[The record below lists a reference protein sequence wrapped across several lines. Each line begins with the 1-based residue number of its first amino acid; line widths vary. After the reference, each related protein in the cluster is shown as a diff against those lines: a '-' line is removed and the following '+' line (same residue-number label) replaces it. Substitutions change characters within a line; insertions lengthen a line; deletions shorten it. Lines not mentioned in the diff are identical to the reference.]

1 MAKELL
7 SPDFTVEY
15 LQKRLVDLQEALEK
29 KRKGLKELPEGH
41 LRIAQTSNKPQY
53 YHYIEPKDF
62 KGVFIP
68 RTNDEFARK
77 LAQKDYD
84 LKVVKLLEN
93 EIHAITRCL
102 RQLCRGGRLP
112 TANSSTATKLG
123 DLYVKNVPG
132 TTAPR
137 HPSYPDRGTIC
148 KTMAQRNLAGAAFHS
163 RHSYPHNCRRNPS
176 PFKV

>member
-77 LAQKDYD
+77 LAQKDF
-84 LKVVKLLEN
+84 
-93 EIHAITRCL
+93 TRIFS
-102 RQLCRGGRLP
+102 
-112 TANSSTATKLG
+112 AS
-123 DLYVKNVPG
+123 
-132 TTAPR
+132 
-137 HPSYPDRGTIC
+137 
-148 KTMAQRNLAGAAFHS
+148 M
-163 RHSYPHNCRRNPS
+163 
-176 PFKV
+176 